1 MYNFQLPLLLHLQL
15 SHDRTMSSR
24 VKMSI
29 IPPWFIHTL
38 LFTRHHSYFSLTR
51 TSCLFN
57 STVSFPLSY
66 PPCCGGRESTSTGP
80 DKLSLL
86 CIRLCVISFYTVAPC
101 IKACLKAFHTG
112 CHVPLSDSLARQD
125 RQREKERAEVWGAK
139 KKRKKKKG
147 RVEVRAILTVQPRP
161 PSSGADQM

>member
-1 MYNFQLPLLLHLQL
+1 
-15 SHDRTMSSR
+15 
-24 VKMSI
+24 MSI
-29 IPPWFIHTL
+29 IPLWFIHTL
-38 LFTRHHSYFSLTR
+38 LFTHHHSYFSLTR

-57 STVSFPLSY
+57 STASFPLSY

-112 CHVPLSDSLARQD
+112 YHVPLSDSLARVRP
-125 RQREKERAEVWGAK
+125 RQTEREGEGGGMRCKQFF
-139 KKRKKKKG
+139 KKKKKAI
-147 RVEVRAILTVQPRP
+147 VEVRAILTVQPRP
-161 PSSGADQM
+161 PLSGADQM